1 MLRKISLAVLI
12 LLSAAIANAQI
23 SKDDFLKIVQ
33 DKQYPEAVKYIPQIQ
48 EQYLKDA
55 KMLCAFGNV
64 YAELDEFANATKYF
78 QMAYKNDDENAMV
91 ARRYAMALANQQNY
105 QEALKVIRN
114 IIKDKPKDLY
124 NHLTAADIYIKMDS
138 LAEAEIAI
146 DRARSIDKNN
156 PAPIVTLGNLYYSK
170 RVYELARQNYEEAI
184 GLDSSNNEAHMN
196 LAISYYWLATREM
209 DKDLSN
215 ELFTRSLKEWNT
227 VSQLDSMNAKA
238 FFEQG
243 KIWFFAEKYPEA
255 ATALSRFIKLRPNG
269 SLGRWYLAESLHKLG
284 ECESAITHLLQV
296 REEIDSIRSKATKY
310 LSDCYIS
317 TKQYPEAKRIFA
329 ELEANNYIFD
339 PADLRKFGQA
349 LFFSG
354 DTTMAIQYWNKSIA
368 MDKDQN
374 CALMYV
380 LGTIQSAIKQYD
392 ESNKVLKLR
401 LETTACQNEPNL
413 PKVYYTI
420 GQNYLYNS
428 QPDSAI
434 TYLTKAYELE
444 PKNIFTLLF
453 LGDAYVQMKD
463 MVKGKEYYQQ
473 VVTLYKAD
481 TTLNKQAVI
490 QSFAKQANTILEN
503 KNYNELNKLGK
514 QWTELLPDNVFGF
527 LYYAVSFQGLNDGDN
542 ACINYGKVLKLDPE
556 NVTAKKN
563 RELIGC
569 GKK

>member
-23 SKDDFLKIVQ
+23 SQEEFMKLVQ
-33 DKQYPEAVKYIPQIQ
+33 DKQYPEAVIYIPQI
-48 EQYLKDA
+48 EAQYQKNA

-64 YAELDEFANATKYF
+64 YAELDDFANATKYF
-78 QMAYKNDDENAMV
+78 QKAYELDKKNAMV
-91 ARRYAMALANQQNY
+91 ARRYATALANQQNY

-146 DRARSIDKNN
+146 DRARAIDKNN
-156 PAPIVTLGNLYYSK
+156 PAPIVTLGNLYFSK

-184 GLDSSNNEAHMN
+184 SLDSLNNEAHMN

-215 ELFTRSLKEWNT
+215 ELFTRSLKEWNV
-227 VSQLDSMNAKA
+227 VSRLDSMNAKA

-243 KIWFFAEKYPEA
+243 KIWYFAEKYPEA
-255 ATALSRFIKLRPNG
+255 ATALSRYIKLRPNG
-269 SLGRWYLAESLHKLG
+269 SLGRWYLAESLYKLG
-284 ECESAITHLLQV
+284 ECDSAITQLLVV
-296 REEIDSIRSKATKY
+296 REEIDSIKTKATKY

-317 TKQYPEAKRIFA
+317 NKNYTEAKKIFA
-329 ELEANNYIFD
+329 ELEANNYNFD
-339 PADLRKFGQA
+339 AADLRKFGQA

-354 DTTMAIQYWNKSIA
+354 DTTLAIQYWNKSID
-368 MDKDQN
+368 MDKEHN

-380 LGTIQSAIKQYD
+380 LGTIQSAMKQYD

-401 LETTACQNEPNL
+401 LETEACKDEPNL

-420 GQNYLYNS
+420 GQNFLFNN

-434 TYLTKAYELE
+434 TYLTKAYEME

-453 LGDAYVQMKD
+453 LGDAYTQMKD

-481 TTLNKQAVI
+481 TTLNQQAVI
-490 QSFAKQANTILEN
+490 QAFAKQANTILEN

-514 QWTELLPDNVFGF
+514 QWVELLPDDVFGY
-527 LYYAVSFQGLNDGDN
+527 LYYAVSFQGMNDGDN
-542 ACINYGKVLKLDPE
+542 ACIYYGKVLKLDP
-556 NVTAKKN
+556 NNATAKKN